1 MPREADR
8 ERGAHH
14 RPQRL
19 GKIDRNRA
27 AVHIEPAF
35 KQWHHWRVVLVLGV
49 GVGWLESEFA
59 ALGVPYRQRGR
70 RTDEAIAMLK
80 ALCAEEL
87 PPNAHAGVR
96 ASLALMH
103 NVVTGLALE
112 YEHLTD
118 LGT

>member
-1 MPREADR
+1 VNIDLLGSELSPIE
-8 ERGAHH
+8 
-14 RPQRL
+14 QRVL
-19 GKIDRNRA
+19 
-27 AVHIEPAF
+27 AVYE
-35 KQWHHWRVVLVLGV
+35 
-49 GVGWLESEFA
+49 E
-59 ALGVPYRQRGR
+59 
-70 RTDEAIAMLK
+70 LK

-87 PPNAHAGVR
+87 PPNAHAGLR